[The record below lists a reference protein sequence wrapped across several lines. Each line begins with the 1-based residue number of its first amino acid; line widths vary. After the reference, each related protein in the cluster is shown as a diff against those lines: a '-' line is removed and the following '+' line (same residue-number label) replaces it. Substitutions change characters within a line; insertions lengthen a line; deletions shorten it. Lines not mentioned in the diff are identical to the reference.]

1 MTSESTAQSPARQDA
16 ARPRDAVFE
25 KVVDGFGTVRIVPVD
40 PAADAGLIHGW
51 VTEERARYWG
61 MTDHSREQVLE
72 IYEYLDSLTTHHAYL
87 VERDGEPVALFQTY
101 EPDADPVGECYDV
114 QPGDFGVHLLIG
126 PAKGAPQRG
135 FTGELLGAFIAY
147 VLADPAHRRIVV
159 EPDARNTKAIERMV
173 RAGFVLGPEIDKPE
187 KRARLAFL
195 SRDAMARRG

>member
-1 MTSESTAQSPARQDA
+1 MTSESTAQSPARQEH
-16 ARPRDAVFE
+16 ARPREAVFE

-72 IYEYLDSLTTHHAYL
+72 TYEYLDSLTTHHAFL
-87 VERDGEPVALFQTY
+87 VERDGEPVALFQKY

-114 QPGDFGVHLLIG
+114 QPGDVGVHLLIG
-126 PAKGAPQRG
+126 PANGAPQRG
-135 FTGELLGAFIAY
+135 FTGELLSAFIAY
-147 VLADPAHRRIVV
+147 ALSDPAHRRIVV

>member
-1 MTSESTAQSPARQDA
+1 MTSESTAQSPALQDA

-40 PAADAGLIHGW
+40 PAADASLIHGW

-72 IYEYLDSLTTHHAYL
+72 IYEYLDSLTTHHAFL

-114 QPGDFGVHLLIG
+114 QPGDLGVHLLIG
-126 PAKGAPQRG
+126 PANGAPQQG

-147 VLADPAHRRIVV
+147 ALSDPAHRRIVV

-173 RAGFVLGPEIDKPE
+173 RAGFVLGAEIDKPE

>member
-1 MTSESTAQSPARQDA
+1 MTSESTAQSSARQEA

-61 MTDHSREQVLE
+61 MTDHSREQVQE
-72 IYEYLDSLTTHHAYL
+72 IYEYLDSLTTHHAFL
-87 VERDGEPVALFQTY
+87 VERDGEPVALFQMY
-101 EPDADPVGECYDV
+101 EPEADPVGECYDV
-114 QPGDFGVHLLIG
+114 QPGDLGFHLLIG
-126 PAKGAPQRG
+126 PANGAPQRG
-135 FTGELLGAFIAY
+135 FTGELLRAFIAY
-147 VLADPAHRRIVV
+147 ALSDPAHRRIVV

>member
-1 MTSESTAQSPARQDA
+1 MTSESTAQDPAHADGV
-16 ARPRDAVFE
+16 RPREAVFE
-25 KVVDGFGTVRIVPVD
+25 QVVEGFGTVRVVPVD
-40 PAADAGLIHGW
+40 PAADAGLIHSW

-72 IYEYLDSLTTHHAYL
+72 TYEYLDSLTTHHAFL
-87 VERDGEPVALFQTY
+87 VHRDGEPVALFQSY

-114 QPGDFGVHLLIG
+114 QPGDFGIHLLIG
-126 PAKGAPQRG
+126 PANGATERG
-135 FTGELLGAFIAY
+135 FTGNLLAAFTAY

-195 SRDAMARRG
+195 SRDATRIPG